1 MSRRTLIHNQ
11 WQLLALLIGFG
22 LSLEQI
28 KPGAAAIGRFE
39 PVVPPAPRWGAN
51 MQMLRLQNSLYT
63 DRMWTLNNCIAHCSS
78 LSPPFHPL
86 RPGAAFDYWTEN
98 SDSNIWEHCGLFEG
112 DIMLHRELLRNG
124 LLNERQTWPDAAVPF
139 YIDPQDFSE

>member
-1 MSRRTLIHNQ
+1 MVVD
-11 WQLLALLIGFG
+11 QL
-22 LSLEQI
+22 
-28 KPGAAAIGRFE
+28 
-39 PVVPPAPRWGAN
+39 
-51 MQMLRLQNSLYT
+51 
-63 DRMWTLNNCIAHCSS
+63 HCSLLFSFPS
-78 LSPPFHPL
+78 LP
-86 RPGAAFDYWTEN
+86 PGAAFDYWTEN